1 MPDPAPGSAAG
12 VALAHHC
19 RLSIETMHPRF
30 ARIDPLSFSVI
41 LTVNS
46 GYE

>member
-1 MPDPAPGSAAG
+1 MNSHQQTAIDN
-12 VALAHHC
+12 HC
-19 RLSIETMHPRF
+19 RFAFETAQAKF
-30 ARIDPLSFSVI
+30 LALTENGTVSVI

>member
-1 MPDPAPGSAAG
+1 MNTSAAT
-12 VALAHHC
+12 ALQRHC
-19 RLSIETMHPRF
+19 RLAIETMHPRF
-30 ARIDPLSFSVI
+30 RTADPAGFSVI

>member
-1 MPDPAPGSAAG
+1 VNTRQQTAIEN
-12 VALAHHC
+12 HC
-19 RLSIETMHPRF
+19 RFAFETAQRRF
-30 ARIDPLSFSVI
+30 AYLDRTCRASVV

>member
-1 MPDPAPGSAAG
+1 MNESQKTAIDN
-12 VALAHHC
+12 HC
-19 RLSIETMHPRF
+19 RFAFETARKRF
-30 ARIDPLSFSVI
+30 ARLLLAVPGSVV

>member
-1 MPDPAPGSAAG
+1 MKERHRTAIDN
-12 VALAHHC
+12 HC
-19 RLSIETMHPRF
+19 RFAFETCQDKF
-30 ARIDPLSFSVI
+30 AFIDADGKASVV

>member
-1 MPDPAPGSAAG
+1 MSKQSEIAIQ
-12 VALAHHC
+12 HHC
-19 RLSIETMHPRF
+19 RLSIETIHPRF
-30 ARIDPLSFSVI
+30 GVVDKRGAFSVI

>member
-1 MPDPAPGSAAG
+1 MNRPQRL
-12 VALAHHC
+12 ALDWHC
-19 RLSIETMHPRF
+19 RLATETVHPRF
-30 ARIDPLSFSVI
+30 ARLVRGGTYSVV

>member
-1 MPDPAPGSAAG
+1 MNDRQRIAIE
-12 VALAHHC
+12 HHC
-19 RLSIETMHPRF
+19 RFGFETAQARF
-30 ARIDPLSFSVI
+30 AHLVPGGGISVV

>member
-1 MPDPAPGSAAG
+1 MNQHQRTAIEN
-12 VALAHHC
+12 HC
-19 RLSIETMHPRF
+19 RFGFETAHPQF
-30 ARIDPLSFSVI
+30 GHVVQAYDLTYSLV

>member
-1 MPDPAPGSAAG
+1 MNDRQQTAIDN
-12 VALAHHC
+12 HC
-19 RLSIETMHPRF
+19 RFAFETGQRKFSF
-30 ARIDPLSFSVI
+30 ADSSRRASVV

>member
-1 MPDPAPGSAAG
+1 MAHTRAQQI
-12 VALAHHC
+12 ALRDHC
-19 RLSIETMHPRF
+19 RFAFETAQRKFFRRMGF
-30 ARIDPLSFSVI
+30 VSVC

>member
-1 MPDPAPGSAAG
+1 MNANQQIAIDN
-12 VALAHHC
+12 HC
-19 RLSIETMHPRF
+19 RFGFETAHPRF
-30 ARIDPLSFSVI
+30 AHALRLVPGCVV

>member
-1 MPDPAPGSAAG
+1 MNQRQQTAIDN
-12 VALAHHC
+12 HC
-19 RLSIETMHPRF
+19 RFAFETAQPRF
-30 ARIDPLSFSVI
+30 GFVDSGRRASVV

>member
-1 MPDPAPGSAAG
+1 MTAAAT
-12 VALAHHC
+12 ALRYHC
-19 RLSIETMHPRF
+19 RLSVETLHPRF
-30 ARIDPLSFSVI
+30 RTVDPAGFSVI

>member
-1 MPDPAPGSAAG
+1 MNGYQQRAIEN
-12 VALAHHC
+12 HC
-19 RLSIETMHPRF
+19 RLAGETMNPAFKRMT
-30 ARIDPLSFSVI
+30 PTGYSVV

>member
-1 MPDPAPGSAAG
+1 MNRAAE
-12 VALAHHC
+12 LAIANHC
-19 RLSIETMHPRF
+19 RLAAETLNPIFRTRF
-30 ARIDPLSFSVI
+30 PLHAEI

>member
-1 MPDPAPGSAAG
+1 MSFTEHQR
-12 VALAHHC
+12 VAIDNHC
-19 RLSIETMHPRF
+19 RLAAETMHPRF
-30 ARIDPLSFSVI
+30 RWLRLDGVSVI

>member
-1 MPDPAPGSAAG
+1 MTMISAAHT
-12 VALAHHC
+12 ALRYHC
-19 RLSIETMHPRF
+19 RLGIETVHPRF
-30 ARIDPLSFSVI
+30 GWIDPAGFSVV

>member
-1 MPDPAPGSAAG
+1 MTPEQKTAIGN
-12 VALAHHC
+12 HC
-19 RLSIETMHPRF
+19 RFAFETAQPQFGHRIKYNLS
-30 ARIDPLSFSVI
+30 LV